1 MARPFFLVV
10 LMGIFCPL
18 ASLRGQDAKPNTD
31 TTKTQAPGTSDQ
43 LKQVLRDS
51 LEMIQ
56 AELKEAEKSERG
68 LRLPTPDMFAM
79 TLSKD
84 LAASTVVAIGQ
95 AQSRVGDKGAAR
107 ATWQSAADRTADISS
122 FEAPVE
128 KAVLFVEIARAQ
140 HGAGDRDEA
149 RFSLRQAI
157 QYARLI
163 KAESPF
169 PFTPPPGFEVH
180 EDPLYKKAGALR
192 RIAQAQG
199 EAGDTAA
206 SQETFH
212 AALETADSIKNQKAK
227 IEALVEIA
235 AANPPASAAP
245 AWSHALDSALA
256 GKDEFKLAKAL
267 AIVVRAQ
274 VKAKEVDGAL
284 KTVEDRL
291 KGDLRT
297 YALWV
302 VADAIASSEFPV
314 DARQMDRLV
323 QLTEKADY
331 DRAAKKIKVYR
342 RLAEAF
348 ARLGDAE
355 RAYRMAAAPLPVNN
369 VQTFHATHARIEVM
383 KEVAKA
389 QIQAKQ
395 FELAKD
401 TVQVALEMI
410 GGFVNEDA
418 ESYFPLVSL
427 GVLQA
432 QAGDLTGAKRTAAAL
447 ASHEGKISI
456 LTEIAVKEAE
466 ANHGDEASALIQQA
480 IEASRKVPNDALWRV
495 IEMNEPPGEFDP
507 SLNAT
512 GEIAQAQARVGRV
525 DEALKTLAEI
535 KGQRMSWGGFVAA
548 KALREIASA
557 RLKADDIKGAL
568 KAIGAL
574 LEAEMRPSEGYE
586 ILERIARRQA
596 EMGDPQTVLSWAKA
610 QRYPDSK
617 LHALRGLA
625 EGIAARPASTQGTT
639 SRPPP

>member
-1 MARPFFLVV
+1 MARPFFLVA

-18 ASLRGQDAKPNTD
+18 ASLHAQETKPNKD
-31 TTKTQAPGTSDQ
+31 TTKTQAPATSDQ
-43 LKQVLRDS
+43 FKQVLRDS

-56 AELKEAEKSERG
+56 TEIKEAEKSERG
-68 LRLPTPDMFAM
+68 LRFPTPEMFAM
-79 TLSKD
+79 SLSKD
-84 LAASTVVAIGQ
+84 LAAGTVIAIGRAQ
-95 AQSRVGDKGAAR
+95 AKVGDKAAAR
-107 ATWQSAADRTADISS
+107 ATWQSAADRAADISS
-122 FEAPVE
+122 FDAPEE
-128 KAVLFVEIARAQ
+128 KAGLFVEIARAQ
-140 HGAGDRDEA
+140 HGAGDREEA

-157 QYARLI
+157 QSARLI
-163 KAESPF
+163 KEESRF
-169 PFTPPPGFEVH
+169 PLPPPPGFEVR

-199 EAGDTAA
+199 EIGDAAG
-206 SQETFH
+206 SQETFR
-212 AALETADSIKNQKAK
+212 AALETADSIKNEKAK

-235 AANPPASAAP
+235 AANPPDSAGA
-245 AWSHALDSALA
+245 AWSHALDFALS
-256 GKDEFKLAKAL
+256 GKDEFRQAKAVATVL
-267 AIVVRAQ
+267 RAR

-284 KTVEDRL
+284 KTVEGRL

-297 YALWV
+297 YTLWV

-314 DARQMDRLV
+314 DAKDMSRLV

-331 DRAAKKIKVYR
+331 DRPAKKIKVYR

-348 ARLGDAE
+348 ARLGNAE
-355 RAYRMAAAPLPVNN
+355 QAYRMAAAPNPVNN

-395 FELAKD
+395 FEAAKD
-401 TVQVALEMI
+401 TVQVALELI
-410 GGFVNEDA
+410 TGFVDEDA
-418 ESYFPLVSL
+418 ESYFPLIRL
-427 GVLQA
+427 GILQA
-432 QAGDLTGAKRTAAAL
+432 QAGDLIGAKRTAATL

-466 ANHGDEASALIQQA
+466 ANHGDEARALIQQA
-480 IEASRKVPNDALWRV
+480 VEASRRVPNDAIWRA
-495 IEMNEPPGEFDP
+495 IEMDEPPGDFDP
-507 SLNAT
+507 RLNAV
-512 GEIAQAQARVGRV
+512 GEIAQAQSRVGRV

-535 KGQRMSWGGFVAA
+535 KGPKMSWGGFIAG

-568 KAIGAL
+568 KAIDAL
-574 LEAEMRPSEGYE
+574 LEIDLRPSEGYE
-586 ILERIARRQA
+586 ILERITRRQA
-596 EMGDPQTVLSWAKA
+596 ELGDPQSVLSWTKA

-625 EGIAARPASTQGTT
+625 EGITARLTSKQSTT
-639 SRPPP
+639 SKPAP